1 MFNAA
6 SLPLGSVSERE
17 RTHELPYR
25 LFRRRNGMYFIEDR
39 FTKRQASLRT
49 KDKRIAAR
57 ILNTKNEAQLQPAIS
72 REIAKAYW
80 MAGDPLAASFD
91 ENDRKLLA
99 GLNPSP

>member
-1 MFNAA
+1 M
-6 SLPLGSVSERE
+6 
-17 RTHELPYR
+17 
-25 LFRRRNGMYFIEDR
+25 FRRRNGMYFIEDR

-91 ENDRKLLA
+91 ENDRKFLA